1 MQCQKL
7 KTYMETG
14 RVVFL
19 PARAIRPNPAQPRK
33 VFSEEQLQQLRDS
46 ISQHGILQPLSVR
59 RIGSSYELI
68 AGERRLRAAQMAGL
82 TEIPC
87 IVMTMDEKESSLA
100 AMVENLQRQDLDFVE
115 EAKGLSLLMEKWGMS
130 QEQLAKILGMSQ
142 SAIANKLRLLRH
154 SPGVLDAILRSG
166 FVSRRMHRSW
176 SERIPWKILGLVA
189 SLALFLAAAGVL
201 VNLVRAAQLPE
212 PVVLPTEPTE
222 ISETQPTPTVS
233 PDVEQY
239 FALTFPDAQQE
250 QAVRQVLENPDE
262 NVYRRNLADITSLTF
277 CGHMVLQDLENAI
290 IAEDGRCLVN
300 GAPVVMGKVEDLS
313 LFSDMI
319 RLETLSLVCQ
329 PLGSLAPLN
338 DLVLLKEL
346 NLAGS
351 TVEDLSEL
359 TNLPS
364 LEILHLEHTGV
375 RDLTPLNDL
384 PNLKIVT
391 VNRDMLPLVWNA
403 DADYA
408 VILVS

>member
-1 MQCQKL
+1 MSTFFKPYLGTRPYLFISYAHLQSREVLDTIRILHDRDYRLWYDEGIPAGSDWPANIARHMQDCQAVIYFLSRRAMESPDCYSEIRTAARLGKPILVVKL
-7 KTYMETG
+7 EDVPVKEEWKPLLDG
-14 RVVFL
+14 KPQIPL
-19 PARAIRPNPAQPRK
+19 LESGQERA
-33 VFSEEQLQQLRDS
+33 
-46 ISQHGILQPLSVR
+46 
-59 RIGSSYELI
+59 
-68 AGERRLRAAQMAGL
+68 
-82 TEIPC
+82 
-87 IVMTMDEKESSLA
+87 
-100 AMVENLQRQDLDFVE
+100 
-115 EAKGLSLLMEKWGMS
+115 
-130 QEQLAKILGMSQ
+130 
-142 SAIANKLRLLRH
+142 
-154 SPGVLDAILRSG
+154 DAILRSG

-239 FALTFPDAQQE
+239 FALTFPDTQQE

-277 CGHMVLQDLENAI
+277 CGHMVLRDLENVI

-351 TVEDLSEL
+351 TVEDLGEL

-391 VNRDMLPLVWNA
+391 VSRDMLPLVWNA